1 MIKYIEE
8 ASVCID
14 TADVL
19 IPYITSQIPGVL
31 LCANTIEGKLLL
43 KSRAFIGRVIECR
56 GISGAHIALIII
68 VPLDSILY
76 GVAEFTSNSQ

>member
-1 MIKYIEE
+1 MIKHIEE

-31 LCANTIEGKLLL
+31 LCTNTIERKLLL
-43 KSRAFIGRVIECR
+43 KSRAFIGEGNRM
-56 GISGAHIALIII
+56 A
-68 VPLDSILY
+68 
-76 GVAEFTSNSQ
+76 